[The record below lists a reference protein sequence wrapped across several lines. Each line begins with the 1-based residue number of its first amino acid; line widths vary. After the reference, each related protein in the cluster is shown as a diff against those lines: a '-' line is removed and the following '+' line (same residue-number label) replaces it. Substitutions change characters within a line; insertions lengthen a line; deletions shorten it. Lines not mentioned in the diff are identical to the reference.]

1 MKAEGSF
8 SVDEFQPEN
17 LASKLSVETAL
28 PVSIATLV
36 KRYTGNISG
45 TSVTIFTAAFDRS
58 AGKGTYVAMESF
70 EGYIHDLSD
79 SFNFMHSASTTS
91 GSRENEI
98 FRIVDQS
105 GTRELEG
112 ISGTGGIEVDANGM
126 HRIWIEYSLPN
137 ISVDE

>member
-1 MKAEGSF
+1 
-8 SVDEFQPEN
+8 
-17 LASKLSVETAL
+17 
-28 PVSIATLV
+28 
-36 KRYTGNISG
+36 
-45 TSVTIFTAAFDRS
+45 
-58 AGKGTYVAMESF
+58 MESF
-70 EGYIHDLSD
+70 EGYIHDLSG
-79 SFNFMHSASTTS
+79 SFNFIHSASTTS

-112 ISGTGGIEVDANGM
+112 ISGTGGIEVDANGT